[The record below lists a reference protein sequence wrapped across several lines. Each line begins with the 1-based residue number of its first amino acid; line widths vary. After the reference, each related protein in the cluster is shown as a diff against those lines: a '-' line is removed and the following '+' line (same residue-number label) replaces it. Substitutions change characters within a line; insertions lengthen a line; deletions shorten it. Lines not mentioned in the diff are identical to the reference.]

1 MLRAVMCAVGEVNCN
16 GFCGELNGVWTDFCF
31 WVDGSRSRLGF
42 WVLFP
47 GEAGADCAGCG
58 TSGMEVDALSSVAD
72 ITGSVC
78 GVVAAA
84 GDGEDA
90 TLLEA

>member
-1 MLRAVMCAVGEVNCN
+1 MCAVGEVNGD
-16 GFCGELNGVWTDFCF
+16 GFCGEVNGVWTDFCF